1 MYYAIEKGNLQ
12 IVRMLLSQNP
22 ELEHETK
29 DGDTALLRAVRNRNL
44 DIVLLL
50 LEKRAKV
57 GATDKRG
64 DTCLHIAMRARSKAI
79 VEALLHN
86 PKNNQIL
93 YKANKV
99 GETPYGIDQ
108 LHQKTILGQVF
119 GTRQINT
126 EDSEGVLGY
135 EVYSSALTNILY
147 EPTLITPIT
156 IGLYAKWGSGKS
168 FLLNKVREEMLH
180 FVSEC
185 ATTAARPTSILLLT
199 ILHISLLFGVL
210 TGMLTWSI
218 PYGILTFVSIT
229 VVVFGLLKILSI
241 INKRYRFDWIDTLFQ
256 GLDKQICKLKLILQ
270 VAFCYPPNISAD
282 IHTKPVRFHF
292 ADLSNAPPKG
302 EQAVSLMLASMLEE
316 IERHYGTVATRL
328 YRALRPKQ
336 HESINRWRFRRMC
349 CIPIVFLF
357 ELFLISVG
365 AGICLL
371 VIYYTH
377 QELNDLEKGAL
388 LIVLYITG
396 AVLLAALVAN
406 FHIMTRLVSAL
417 FISQASHLKRLTRSN
432 NESGLSLTTLGNEV
446 TLITDMVKVRNEKF
460 LCKMKIFYGFHILSS
475 AWTLLLDNKAACVV

>member
-12 IVRMLLSQNP
+12 IVRMILSQNP
-22 ELEHETK
+22 DLELETK

-44 DIVLLL
+44 EMVLLL

-57 GATDKRG
+57 GASDKRG

-168 FLLNKVREEMLH
+168 FLLNKVREEMLN

-185 ATTAARPTSILLLT
+185 AMTATKPTFVLFLT

-210 TGMLTWSI
+210 TGMLTWSVA
-218 PYGILTFVSIT
+218 YGIITCVSIT
-229 VVVFGLLKILSI
+229 VVVHGSLKMLSI
-241 INKRYRFDWIDTLFQ
+241 INKRYRFDWIDTLYQ
-256 GLDKQICKLKLILQ
+256 GLDKQMRKLKLILQ
-270 VAFCYPPNISAD
+270 VAFCHPPNITSD
-282 IHTKPVRFHF
+282 IHTKPVGFHF
-292 ADLSNAPPKG
+292 ADISNAPPKG
-302 EQAVSLMLASMLEE
+302 EQAVCLMLASMLEE
-316 IERHYGTVATRL
+316 MESHYGTVATRL

-336 HESINRWRFRRMC
+336 HDNMTKWRFRRMC

-357 ELFLISVG
+357 ELFMFSVA

-377 QELNDLEKGAL
+377 QELNDMEKSAL

-432 NESGLSLTTLGNEV
+432 HEGGLSLTTLGNEV
-446 TLITDMVKVRNEKF
+446 TLMTDMVKVCHFLMFFIYRNR
-460 LCKMKIFYGFHILSS
+460 
-475 AWTLLLDNKAACVV
+475 

>member
-1 MYYAIEKGNLQ
+1 
-12 IVRMLLSQNP
+12 MLLSQNP
-22 ELEHETK
+22 DLEVETK

-44 DIVLLL
+44 EIVLLL

-57 GATDKRG
+57 GASDKRG

-86 PKNNQIL
+86 QKNNQIL
-93 YKANKV
+93 YKSNKV

-147 EPTLITPIT
+147 EPSLTTPIT

-168 FLLNKVREEMLH
+168 FLLGKVKEEMLH

-185 ATTAARPTSILLLT
+185 TTTTTRPTSILFLT

-210 TGMLTWSI
+210 TGMLTWSV
-218 PYGILTFVSIT
+218 PYGILTFFSIT
-229 VVVFGLLKILSI
+229 IIVHGFLKIMSI

-256 GLDKQICKLKLILQ
+256 GLDKQISKLRLILQ

-316 IERHYGTVATRL
+316 IEKHYGTVATRL

-336 HESINRWRFRRMC
+336 HDSITRLRFRRMC

-357 ELFLISVG
+357 EIILIFVG
-365 AGICLL
+365 AGICLTI
-371 VIYYTH
+371 IYYTH
-377 QELNDLEKGAL
+377 HELNDLEKNAL
-388 LIVLYITG
+388 LIIMYITG

-446 TLITDMVKVRNEKF
+446 TLITDMVKVRNENNLVFIHFDTK
-460 LCKMKIFYGFHILSS
+460 LPNKLRFYFNFETNEFRKS
-475 AWTLLLDNKAACVV
+475 